1 MEKNVDKLFD
11 EMLDSVMEFDN
22 NYDNS
27 SFNVWNIDEDYEENE
42 VEDVDKSVEKVENN
56 EEINENNDKTP
67 VENFENEVLEQ
78 NDFDSLLSSSEE
90 FNIDWE
96 DNKEVL
102 SETDIEQDDKLV
114 LEDVVENLKNNSIED
129 NIDEIDKDISK
140 NKNIS
145 KEELLN
151 ILDQTD
157 NSDDFFKK
165 IEEIEYD

>member
-42 VEDVDKSVEKVENN
+42 VDDVDKSVEKVENN
-56 EEINENNDKTP
+56 EEVNKNNEETP

-90 FNIDWE
+90 FNIDWK
-96 DNKEVL
+96 DNEEAL
-102 SETDIEQDDKLV
+102 DETDLEQDDKLV
-114 LEDVVENLKNNSIED
+114 LEDVVENLKTNSTQDNFED
-129 NIDEIDKDISK
+129 INKDISETE
-140 NKNIS
+140 NIS

>member
-22 NYDNS
+22 KNENS

>member
-42 VEDVDKSVEKVENN
+42 VEDVDKSVEKVENK
-56 EEINENNDKTP
+56 EEINENNEKTH

-96 DNKEVL
+96 DNKEEL
-102 SETDIEQDDKLV
+102 DETDIEQDDKLI
-114 LEDVVENLKNNSIED
+114 LEDVVENLKTNSTQD
-129 NIDEIDKDISK
+129 NFDDIDKDISK
-140 NKNIS
+140 NETIS

>member
-22 NYDNS
+22 KNENS

-56 EEINENNDKTP
+56 EEINESNDKTP